1 MKKLVF
7 LILIDLFLFACKPDK
22 SCSRKDEITYEN
34 IPDSNISQIPYKG
47 DELLS
52 FVNQTGDTAV
62 FKCTGYNNY
71 YEQSYYWNGNADC
84 SWKSIT
90 KTQQIDFTF
99 IDTANE
105 NRNFRVRYRAEYE
118 PLSRIMYTSIYFYT
132 PLEIL
137 KSRRGW
143 DFFLNPIHLDT
154 LVLNSGRVTYGS
166 YMNKD
171 LGIFYSLKNGINSFN
186 DQFQNKWTI
195 LNE

>member
-1 MKKLVF
+1 MKKLLF
-7 LILIDLFLFACKPDK
+7 LILIGLFLFACKPDK
-22 SCSRKDEITYEN
+22 SCRREDEITYEN

-71 YEQSYYWNGNADC
+71 YDTEKKAEGSNGCTYWV
-84 SWKSIT
+84 IT

-105 NRNFRVRYRAEYE
+105 NRNFRVNYS
-118 PLSRIMYTSIYFYT
+118 LDRIGKKFATVNFHMPSNDLLYGQFFSYFY
-132 PLEIL
+132 
-137 KSRRGW
+137 R
-143 DFFLNPIHLDT
+143 LDKIDSIKTMSGNT
-154 LVLNSGRVTYGS
+154 LIGS
-166 YMNKD
+166 YIDSEKKW
-171 LGIFYSLKNGINSFN
+171 FYSRDIGFALVT

-195 LNE
+195 LN

>member
-1 MKKLVF
+1 MKKLLF
-7 LILIDLFLFACKPDK
+7 LILIGLFLFACKPDK
-22 SCSRKDEITYEN
+22 SCSREDEITYEN

-71 YEQSYYWNGNADC
+71 YDQSFYWNGNADC

-90 KTQQIDFTF
+90 KTQHIDFTF

-105 NRNFRVRYRAEYE
+105 NRNFRVKYSMTI
-118 PLSRIMYTSIYFYT
+118 PNG
-132 PLEIL
+132 P
-137 KSRRGW
+137 KSFRVL
-143 DFFLNPIHLDT
+143 FFLPKENYLTGAVMEAFDNPIYIDT
-154 LVLNSGRVTYGS
+154 IETKFGSKLLGTYLGVAQNVF
-166 YMNKD
+166 YNKHT
-171 LGIFYSLKNGINSFN
+171 GINLFI

-195 LNE
+195 LN

>member
-7 LILIDLFLFACKPDK
+7 LILIDLFLFSCKPDK
-22 SCSRKDEITYEN
+22 SCSREDEITYEN

-105 NRNFRVRYRAEYE
+105 NRNFRVKYSMTI
-118 PLSRIMYTSIYFYT
+118 PNG
-132 PLEIL
+132 P
-137 KSRRGW
+137 KSFRVL
-143 DFFLNPIHLDT
+143 FFLPKENYLTGAVMEAFDNPIYIDT
-154 LVLNSGRVTYGS
+154 IETKFGSKLLGTYLGVAQNVF
-166 YMNKD
+166 YNKHT
-171 LGIFYSLKNGINSFN
+171 GINLFT

-195 LNE
+195 LN

>member
-1 MKKLVF
+1 MKKLLF
-7 LILIDLFLFACKPDK
+7 LILIGLFLFSCKPDK
-22 SCSRKDEITYEN
+22 SCSREDEITYEN

-71 YEQSYYWNGNADC
+71 YDTEKKAEGSNGCTYWV
-84 SWKSIT
+84 IT

-105 NRNFRVRYRAEYE
+105 NRNFRVKYE
-118 PLSRIMYTSIYFYT
+118 APIVISSPILILDLFVPSSNYVVGRGYGYFY
-132 PLEIL
+132 
-137 KSRRGW
+137 
-143 DFFLNPIHLDT
+143 NPVNFDSLRIGNGSY
-154 LVLNSGRVTYGS
+154 VYGS
-166 YMNKD
+166 FLDETRTSFYNTKI
-171 LGIFYSLKNGINSFN
+171 GIILFA
-186 DQFQNKWTI
+186 DQFQNRWTL

>member
-1 MKKLVF
+1 MKKLLF
-7 LILIDLFLFACKPDK
+7 LILIGLFLFSCKPDK
-22 SCSRKDEITYEN
+22 SCSREDEITYEN

-47 DELLS
+47 DELLC

-105 NRNFRVRYRAEYE
+105 NRNFRVKYE
-118 PLSRIMYTSIYFYT
+118 APIVISSPILILDLFVPSSNYVVGRGYGYFY
-132 PLEIL
+132 
-137 KSRRGW
+137 
-143 DFFLNPIHLDT
+143 NPVNFDSLRIGNGSY
-154 LVLNSGRVTYGS
+154 VYGS
-166 YMNKD
+166 FLDETRTSFYNTKI
-171 LGIFYSLKNGINSFN
+171 GIILFA
-186 DQFQNKWTI
+186 DQFQNRWT
-195 LNE
+195 LFNE